1 MDRGCLRVGAEN
13 RYTLLVRSM
22 EVIVAEYL
30 GFCYGVKRAIEI
42 ARENASPDGTSST
55 LGPIIHNPQMVERLK
70 NEGVGTVASLGEME
84 DGLVIIRSHGV
95 GPKVYEEAESRGL
108 ELVDA
113 TCPHVKKA
121 QLSAKLL
128 SEEGYTVVIVGEK
141 EHPEVKSIFEWTQHG
156 ARIIE
161 TEEEADALP
170 KCGKLGV
177 VCQTTF
183 SSDRF
188 RSIVS
193 CLLEKSR
200 DIKILRTI
208 CTATDMRQ
216 TAALELAEKVDMML
230 VVGGKNSANT
240 TRLAQ
245 LCATKCR
252 TYHIET
258 VAELQDEWMNN
269 VNKIGITAGAS
280 TPDWIIKEVYKQCQ
294 SRA

>member
-1 MDRGCLRVGAEN
+1 
-13 RYTLLVRSM
+13 M
-22 EVIVAEYL
+22 EVILAEHL

-42 ARENASPDGTSST
+42 ARQNASTDGTSST
-55 LGPIIHNPQMVERLK
+55 LGPIIHNPQMVERLR
-70 NEGVGTVASLGEME
+70 NEGVGTVGSLDEME

-141 EHPEVKSIFEWTQHG
+141 NHPEVKSIFEWTAHG
-156 ARIIE
+156 AHIIE
-161 TEEEADALP
+161 TEAEAEALP
-170 KCGKLGV
+170 RIGKLGIV
-177 VCQTTF
+177 SQTTF
-183 SSDRF
+183 SGEKF

-200 DIKILRTI
+200 EIKILRTI
-208 CTATDMRQ
+208 CTATDLRQ
-216 TAALELAEKVDMML
+216 EAALELAENVDIMI

-240 TRLAQ
+240 SRLAQ
-245 LCATKCR
+245 LCAIKCK

-258 VAELQDEWMNN
+258 AAELQEDWMKD

-280 TPDWIIKEVYKQCQ
+280 TPYWIIKEVYKQCQ
-294 SRA
+294 NRA

>member
-1 MDRGCLRVGAEN
+1 
-13 RYTLLVRSM
+13 M
-22 EVIVAEYL
+22 EVILAEHL

-42 ARENASPDGTSST
+42 ARQNASSDGSSST

-70 NEGVGTVASLGEME
+70 NEGVGTVGSLEEMD
-84 DGLVIIRSHGV
+84 DGLIIIRSHGV

-141 EHPEVKSIFEWTQHG
+141 NHPEVKSIFEWTAQD
-156 ARIIE
+156 AYIIE
-161 TEEEADALP
+161 TEEEANALP
-170 KCGKLGV
+170 RIGKLGIV
-177 VCQTTF
+177 SQTTF
-183 SSDRF
+183 SGDRF

-200 DIKILRTI
+200 EIKILRTI
-208 CTATDMRQ
+208 CTATDLRQ
-216 TAALELAEKVDMML
+216 AAALELAEKVDVML

-245 LCATKCR
+245 LCATKCK

-258 VAELQDEWMNN
+258 VEELQDDWIKD

>member
-1 MDRGCLRVGAEN
+1 
-13 RYTLLVRSM
+13 M
-22 EVIVAEYL
+22 EVILAEHL

-42 ARENASPDGTSST
+42 ARQNASTDGTSST

-70 NEGVGTVASLGEME
+70 NEGVGTVSSLDEME

-141 EHPEVKSIFEWTQHG
+141 NHPEVKSIFEWTEQN
-156 ARIIE
+156 AYIIE
-161 TEEEADALP
+161 TEAEVDALP
-170 KCGKLGV
+170 SIGKLGIV
-177 VCQTTF
+177 SQTTF
-183 SSDRF
+183 SGEKF

-200 DIKILRTI
+200 EIKILRTI
-208 CTATDMRQ
+208 CAATDLRQ
-216 TAALELAEKVDMML
+216 ASALELAKNVDVMI

-240 TRLAQ
+240 SRLAQ
-245 LCATKCR
+245 LCATKCK

-258 VAELQDEWMNN
+258 VAELQDEWLDH

-294 SRA
+294 NRA

>member
-1 MDRGCLRVGAEN
+1 
-13 RYTLLVRSM
+13 M
-22 EVIVAEYL
+22 EVILAEHL

-42 ARENASPDGTSST
+42 ARQNASTDGTSST
-55 LGPIIHNPQMVERLK
+55 LGPIIHNPQMVERLR
-70 NEGVGTVASLGEME
+70 NEGVGTVGSLDEME

-128 SEEGYTVVIVGEK
+128 SEDGYTVVIVGEK
-141 EHPEVKSIFEWTQHG
+141 NHPEVKSIFEWTAHG
-156 ARIIE
+156 AHIIE
-161 TEEEADALP
+161 TEAEAEALP
-170 KCGKLGV
+170 RIGKLGIV
-177 VCQTTF
+177 SQTTF
-183 SSDRF
+183 SGEKF

-200 DIKILRTI
+200 EIKILRTI
-208 CTATDMRQ
+208 CTATDLRQ
-216 TAALELAEKVDMML
+216 EAALELAENVDIMI

-240 TRLAQ
+240 SRLAQ
-245 LCATKCR
+245 LCAIKCK

-258 VAELQDEWMNN
+258 AAELQEDWMKD

-294 SRA
+294 NRA

>member
-1 MDRGCLRVGAEN
+1 
-13 RYTLLVRSM
+13 M
-22 EVIVAEYL
+22 EVILAEHL

-42 ARENASPDGTSST
+42 ARQNASTDGTSST

-70 NEGVGTVASLGEME
+70 NEGVGTVGSLDEME

-95 GPKVYEEAESRGL
+95 GPEVYEEAESRGL

-128 SEEGYTVVIVGEK
+128 SEEGYTVVIIGEK
-141 EHPEVKSIFEWTQHG
+141 NHPEVKSIFEWTAQD
-156 ARIIE
+156 AYIIE
-161 TEEEADALP
+161 AEAEADALP
-170 KCGKLGV
+170 SIGKLGV
-177 VCQTTF
+177 VSQTTF
-183 SSDRF
+183 SGEKF

-193 CLLEKSR
+193 HLLEKSR
-200 DIKILRTI
+200 EIKILRTI
-208 CTATDMRQ
+208 CTATDLRQ
-216 TAALELAEKVDMML
+216 TAALELAENVDVMI

-240 TRLAQ
+240 SRLAQ
-245 LCATKCR
+245 LCATKCK

-258 VAELQDEWMNN
+258 VAELQDDWLKN

-294 SRA
+294 NRA

>member
-1 MDRGCLRVGAEN
+1 
-13 RYTLLVRSM
+13 M
-22 EVIVAEYL
+22 EVILAEHL

-55 LGPIIHNPQMVERLK
+55 LGPIIHNPQMVARLK
-70 NEGVGTVASLGEME
+70 NEGVGTVGSLDEME

-141 EHPEVKSIFEWTQHG
+141 NHPEVKSIFEWTAHG
-156 ARIIE
+156 AHIIE
-161 TEEEADALP
+161 TEAEAEALP
-170 KCGKLGV
+170 RIGKLGIV
-177 VCQTTF
+177 SQTTF
-183 SSDRF
+183 SGEKF

-200 DIKILRTI
+200 EIKILRTI
-208 CTATDMRQ
+208 CTATDLRQ
-216 TAALELAEKVDMML
+216 EAALELAENVDIMI

-240 TRLAQ
+240 SRLAQ
-245 LCATKCR
+245 LCAIKCK

-258 VAELQDEWMNN
+258 AAELQEDWMKD

-294 SRA
+294 NRA

>member
-1 MDRGCLRVGAEN
+1 
-13 RYTLLVRSM
+13 M
-22 EVIVAEYL
+22 EVILAEHL

-42 ARENASPDGTSST
+42 ARQNASTDGTSST
-55 LGPIIHNPQMVERLK
+55 LGPIIHNPQMVERLR
-70 NEGVGTVASLGEME
+70 NEGVGTVGSLDEME

-141 EHPEVKSIFEWTQHG
+141 NHPEVKSIFEWTAHG
-156 ARIIE
+156 AHIIE
-161 TEEEADALP
+161 TEAEAEALP
-170 KCGKLGV
+170 RIGKLGIV
-177 VCQTTF
+177 SQTTF
-183 SSDRF
+183 SGEKF

-200 DIKILRTI
+200 EIKILRTI
-208 CTATDMRQ
+208 CTATDLRQ
-216 TAALELAEKVDMML
+216 EAALELAENVDIMI

-240 TRLAQ
+240 SRLAQ
-245 LCATKCR
+245 LCAIKCK

-258 VAELQDEWMNN
+258 AAELQEDWMKN

-294 SRA
+294 NRA

>member
-1 MDRGCLRVGAEN
+1 
-13 RYTLLVRSM
+13 M
-22 EVIVAEYL
+22 EVILAEHL

-42 ARENASPDGTSST
+42 ARQNASTDGTSST
-55 LGPIIHNPQMVERLK
+55 LGPIIHNPQMVERLR
-70 NEGVGTVASLGEME
+70 NEGVGTVSSLDEME

-141 EHPEVKSIFEWTQHG
+141 NHPEVKSIFEWTAHG
-156 ARIIE
+156 AHIIE
-161 TEEEADALP
+161 TEAEAEALP
-170 KCGKLGV
+170 RIGKLGIV
-177 VCQTTF
+177 SQTTF
-183 SSDRF
+183 SGEKF

-200 DIKILRTI
+200 EIKILRTI
-208 CTATDMRQ
+208 CTATDLRQ
-216 TAALELAEKVDMML
+216 EAALELAENVDIMI

-240 TRLAQ
+240 SRLAQ
-245 LCATKCR
+245 LCATKCK

-258 VAELQDEWMNN
+258 VAELQDEWLDH

-294 SRA
+294 NRA

>member
-1 MDRGCLRVGAEN
+1 
-13 RYTLLVRSM
+13 M
-22 EVIVAEYL
+22 EVILAEHL

-42 ARENASPDGTSST
+42 ARENVSTEGTSST

-70 NEGVGTVASLGEME
+70 NEGVGTVNSLSEMD

-95 GPKVYEEAESRGL
+95 GPHVYEEAESRGL

-128 SEEGYTVVIVGEK
+128 SDEGYTVIIVGEK
-141 EHPEVKSIFEWTQHG
+141 NHPEVKSIFEWTG
-156 ARIIE
+156 ADAHIIE
-161 TEEEADALP
+161 TEAEAEALP
-170 KCGKLGV
+170 TVGRLGV

-188 RSIVS
+188 RSIAS
-193 CLLEKSR
+193 LLLEKSR

-216 TAALELAEKVDMML
+216 SAALDLAEQVDMMI

-240 TRLAQ
+240 SRLAQ
-245 LCATKCR
+245 LCASKCT

-258 VAELQDEWMNN
+258 ADELRDEWFKN

-294 SRA
+294 NRA